1 MLLPQLR
8 SKFEVSRKQTDLIVM
23 FLNAVGLNNV
33 QQVKF
38 FLLNVVLLKFLFEDL
53 RLHGS

>member
-1 MLLPQLR
+1 
-8 SKFEVSRKQTDLIVM
+8 M
-23 FLNAVGLNNV
+23 FLNGVGLNNV

>member
-8 SKFEVSRKQTDLIVM
+8 SKFEVSRKQTDLIFM

>member
-8 SKFEVSRKQTDLIVM
+8 SKFEVSRKQTDLILM
-23 FLNAVGLNNV
+23 FLNGVGLNV

-38 FLLNVVLLKFLFEDL
+38 FLLNVVLLEFLFEDL

>member
-8 SKFEVSRKQTDLIVM
+8 NKFEDSRKQTNLIFM
-23 FLNAVGLNNV
+23 LLNGVGLNNV

-38 FLLNVVLLKFLFEDL
+38 SLLNVVLLKLL
-53 RLHGS
+53 S

>member
-1 MLLPQLR
+1 
-8 SKFEVSRKQTDLIVM
+8 M